1 MKVFISMEQ
10 FKKNVQNSGSLGN
23 VTWPRN
29 TPDGFM
35 TLSWEYPVS
44 FCFLSPLS
52 DIESI
57 FFPCS
62 LDFSKSLN
70 C

>member
-35 TLSWEYPVS
+35 TLS
-44 FCFLSPLS
+44 
-52 DIESI
+52 
-57 FFPCS
+57 
-62 LDFSKSLN
+62 
-70 C
+70 